1 MLLKNLRTISILT
14 LALFLLSACN
24 LTGGAPAATQ
34 VSVEAIYTQAAQT
47 LEAQLTQN
55 AAAQPTLAPTD
66 TPQPTE
72 TQPLESPTPASTD
85 TPPPPPTSSVPLAV
99 IDTNANCRK
108 GPSTQYDPPI
118 ALLKE
123 GQKAEIAGRNSDRSW
138 WYVQIPNQPGQYC
151 WVWGNNVHV
160 EGDASGV
167 QVTTPPPVPVTP
179 TFTPAP
185 DVEFDPS
192 FNNIHECDGEPYAIF
207 EIDNTGEQDFE
218 SMGLK
223 IEDTDDDEV
232 IYEASSDEPF
242 MSSADLCP
250 DDGDDSLDDGDV
262 AWIGGDID
270 NGEAGND
277 GTATITLC
285 TSEGLKGTCVTEE
298 VDFTLE

>member
-1 MLLKNLRTISILT
+1 MLLTNLRTLSVLT

-24 LTGGAPAATQ
+24 LTGGGPAATQ
-34 VSVEAIYTQAAQT
+34 VSVDAIYTQAAQT

-66 TPQPTE
+66 TPQPIQ

-99 IDTNANCRK
+99 IDTNSNCRK

-123 GQKAEIAGRNSDRSW
+123 GQKAEIAGRNQDRSW
-138 WYVQIPNQPGQYC
+138 WYVQIPDRPGQYC

-160 EGDASGV
+160 EGDASGA
-167 QVTTPPPVPVTP
+167 QVVAPPPVPITP
-179 TFTPAP
+179 TFTPKP
-185 DVEFDPS
+185 DVRFDPS
-192 FNNIHECDGEPYAIF
+192 FHSVHDCDGEPFAIF
-207 EIDNTGEQDFE
+207 EIDNIGEEDFE
-218 SMGLK
+218 SMSLK
-223 IEDTDDDEV
+223 IEDTDDEEV

-242 MSSADLCP
+242 MDSADLCP

-270 NGEAGND
+270 DGESGND
-277 GTATITLC
+277 AEATITLC
-285 TSEGLKGTCVTEE
+285 TEEGLKGTCVSDD
-298 VDFTLE
+298 VDFVIP